1 MHMLLEL
8 SHFLC
13 KKGGESGG
21 AVRLVDSESIGPVQ
35 KGGGAWEKGLPRLS
49 SGTDPTGHSFSSS

>member
-35 KGGGAWEKGLPRLS
+35 KGGGLGRRGS
-49 SGTDPTGHSFSSS
+49 QG